1 MKNTYLIFSVPFAL
15 GIAVAACG
23 HSYSQAGA
31 PTTTTGSP
39 AASAPAS
46 DKAVERISSAR
57 CDREMRCGN
66 VGAGKS
72 YVNQDGCLT
81 EVKGKTM
88 NDLTNSA
95 CPRGIDTMQLDKCL
109 ADIKGER
116 CENVLD
122 ALSRLS
128 NCRTG
133 ALCHD

>member
-1 MKNTYLIFSVPFAL
+1 MNPTYFIFSVPFAL
-15 GIAVAACG
+15 GVAVAACG
-23 HSYSQAGA
+23 HSYSQASA
-31 PTTTTGSP
+31 PTTTST
-39 AASAPAS
+39 AVSAPAS
-46 DKAVERISSAR
+46 EKAVERISAAR

-72 YVNQDGCLT
+72 YVSPEGCTT

-88 NDLTNSA
+88 NDLTTSA
-95 CPRGIDTMQLDKCL
+95 CPRGIDEMQLDKCL

-122 ALSRLS
+122 ALSRLA

-133 ALCHD
+133 ALCPK